1 MGRRKPHKINIREQR
16 LERLDTTKFEVAVW
30 LLARGVVEDR
40 TRRSQ
45 PAPARPEEPASR
57 AVDEDGEDDRR
68 KEAA

>member
-1 MGRRKPHKINIREQR
+1 MGRRKPHKISIREQR

-45 PAPARPEEPASR
+45 PAPARHEEVVSR
-57 AVDEDGEDDRR
+57 TGEDGEDERR

>member
-45 PAPARPEEPASR
+45 PAPARHEEPTGR
-57 AVDEDGEDDRR
+57 VTNEDGGDERR
-68 KEAA
+68 KAAA